1 MAKKESQGKPKRQV
15 SIPTK
20 IAYGMGHSLLSV
32 KNMLFHFFF
41 LFFFS
46 NILGVPALLV
56 GLVTLIALF
65 FDAFTDPIMGQI
77 SDNYR
82 SQKWGRRHK
91 FMLWSIIPTAI
102 CLALLFAPPAALGA
116 TGLFIWML
124 VFALLVR
131 LGLTVYGVPYYALS
145 AELST
150 AYNERTTITAFRE
163 FFNNIF
169 NMILFILAFIVFLPE
184 TPEFEDG
191 MMNQAGYAPM
201 VLTLAILGS
210 VGAFIAVYGTRHKVP
225 DLRRYSDDERTSWKD
240 TFSQLMKA
248 VSLKSFVWLCG
259 GYGFTLILYGAGS
272 ALSLYMGVYLWQL
285 SQEGK
290 LLLALAP
297 FISLIPAVILATV
310 LAAKMDKKPA
320 AVIFGIIY
328 MVCNLLPYLAYRLN
342 MMPSLDD
349 PSLLPLIAS
358 AQAIGFSALTAIIII
373 TSSML
378 ADVADEM
385 ELATT
390 KRQEGILSASYSFAQ
405 KMTFAAGT
413 LIAAISLAVIK
424 FPKQAE
430 PSEVAQSQI
439 NGLADVSIFIAL
451 FFGLGAVI
459 CFMKYDLT
467 RKRHE
472 AIQAQLSDRKAAI
485 ARQA

>member
-1 MAKKESQGKPKRQV
+1 MNSQETLKRQV

-82 SQKWGRRHK
+82 SEKWGRRHK

-102 CLALLFAPPAALGA
+102 CLALLFAPPAAFGA
-116 TGLFIWML
+116 TGIFIWML

-131 LGLTVYGVPYYALS
+131 VGLTIYGVPYYALS

-150 AYNERTTITAFRE
+150 AYNERTTITAVRE

-184 TPEFEDG
+184 TAEFEDG

-201 VLTLAILGS
+201 VVTLAIMGAI
-210 VGAFIAVYGTRHKVP
+210 GAFIVVYGTRHKVP
-225 DLRRYSDDERTSWKD
+225 DLRRYSDDERTSWRQ

-248 VSLKSFVWLCG
+248 ANIQSFAWLCG
-259 GYGFTLILYGAGS
+259 GYGVTLILYGAGS

-285 SQEGK
+285 SQGGK

-297 FISLIPAVILATV
+297 FILLIPAVILATV
-310 LAAKMDKKPA
+310 MAAKMDKKPA
-320 AVIFGIIY
+320 TISFGIIY
-328 MVCNLLPYLAYRLN
+328 LLCNALPYLAYRLN
-342 MMPSLDD
+342 IMPPLDT
-349 PSLLPLIAS
+349 PSLLLIIAT
-358 AQAIGFSALTAIIII
+358 AAAVGFSALTSIIII

-385 ELATT
+385 ELVTT
-390 KRQEGILSASYSFAQ
+390 KRQEGLLFASYSFAQ

-413 LIAAISLAVIK
+413 LIAAISLALIK

-430 PSEVAQSQI
+430 PSEVAQNQI

-451 FFGLGAVI
+451 FFGIASVY
-459 CFMKYDLT
+459 CFTKYDLT
-467 RKRHE
+467 RKKHQ
-472 AIQAQLSDRKAAI
+472 AIQAQLAERKAQLAL
-485 ARQA
+485 

>member
-1 MAKKESQGKPKRQV
+1 MVLSASKAAGKMKRQV

-46 NILGVPALLV
+46 NIMGIPALLV
-56 GLVTLIALF
+56 GVVTVIALF
-65 FDAFTDPIMGQI
+65 FDAFTDPIMGQV

-82 SQKWGRRHK
+82 SEKWGRRHK

-102 CLALLFAPPAALGA
+102 ALALLFAPPAALGT

-124 VFALLVR
+124 FFALIVR
-131 LGLTVYGVPYYALS
+131 LGLTIYGVPYYALS

-150 AYNERTTITAFRE
+150 AYNERTSITAFRE
-163 FFNNIF
+163 LFNNLF
-169 NMILFILAFIVFLPE
+169 NMILFILAFVVFLPE

-191 MMNQAGYAPM
+191 MMNQAGYAPL
-201 VLTLAILGS
+201 VATLAIMG
-210 VGAFIAVYGTRHKVP
+210 VIGAIIATYGTRHKVP
-225 DLRRYSDDERTSWKD
+225 DLRRYSDDKRTGWRQ
-240 TFSQLMKA
+240 TFSQIALA
-248 VSLKSFVWLCG
+248 ANIKSFVWLCG
-259 GYGFTLILYGAGS
+259 GYGLTLILYGAGS

-285 SQEGK
+285 TQEGK
-290 LLLALAP
+290 LLLSLAP

-320 AVIFGIIY
+320 AIFFGFVYLI
-328 MVCNLLPYLAYRLN
+328 CSLLPYLAYRLGV
-342 MMPSLDD
+342 MPALDA
-349 PSLLPLIAS
+349 PTLLPILAIAS
-358 AQAIGFSALTAIIII
+358 AIGFSALTGIIII

-385 ELATT
+385 ELLTS

-405 KMTFAAGT
+405 KMTFAMGT
-413 LIAAISLAVIK
+413 LIASVSLAVIN

-430 PSEVAQSQI
+430 PSQVPQSKI
-439 NGLADVSIFIAL
+439 NGLADVSIIIAL
-451 FFGLGAVI
+451 LFGIGAVF
-459 CFMKYDLT
+459 CFTRYDLT
-467 RKRHE
+467 RKRHAE
-472 AIQAQLSDRKAAI
+472 IQEKLKARAG
-485 ARQA
+485 

>member
-1 MAKKESQGKPKRQV
+1 MKGMALADLKSSGTAKRQV

-46 NILGVPALLV
+46 NIMGVPALLV

-65 FDAFTDPIMGQI
+65 VDAFTDPIMGQI

-82 SQKWGRRHK
+82 SEKWGRRHK

-102 CLALLFAPPAALGA
+102 ALALLFAPPASLGV

-124 VFALLVR
+124 FFGLVVR

-150 AYNERTTITAFRE
+150 AYNERTSITAVRE

-169 NMILFILAFIVFLPE
+169 NMILFILAFTVFLPE
-184 TPEFEDG
+184 TSEFEDG

-201 VLTLAILGS
+201 VITLSIMG
-210 VGAFIAVYGTRHKVP
+210 VIGALITTYGTRHKVP
-225 DLRRYSDDERTSWKD
+225 DLRRYSDDVRTGWKE
-240 TFSQLMKA
+240 TFSQLAKA
-248 VSLKSFVWLCG
+248 ANIKSFVWLCG
-259 GYGFTLILYGAGS
+259 GYGLTLILYGSGS

-285 SQEGK
+285 TQEGK
-290 LLLALAP
+290 LLLSLAP

-320 AVIFGIIY
+320 AVFFAIVYAI
-328 MVCNLLPYLAYRLN
+328 CNLLPYLAYRLD
-342 MMPSLDD
+342 MMPALDN
-349 PSLLPLIAS
+349 PNLLSIIAVAS
-358 AQAIGFSALTAIIII
+358 AIGFSALTGIIII

-405 KMTFAAGT
+405 KMTFAMGT
-413 LIAAISLAVIK
+413 LIAAVSLAVIK

-430 PSEVAQSQI
+430 PSEVPQSQI
-439 NGLADVSIFIAL
+439 NGLADISIFIAL
-451 FFGLGAVI
+451 IFGLGAI
-459 CFMKYDLT
+459 YCFTKYDLT
-467 RKRHE
+467 RKRHT
-472 AIQAQLSDRKAAI
+472 AIQTKLLQLRSR
-485 ARQA
+485 

>member
-1 MAKKESQGKPKRQV
+1 MTKAALKQKSNRQV
-15 SIPTK
+15 SIPAK
-20 IAYGMGHSLLSV
+20 MAYGMGHSLLSV

-46 NILGVPALLV
+46 NILGVPVLLV
-56 GLVTLIALF
+56 GVVTLIAILV
-65 FDAFTDPIMGQI
+65 DAFTDPIMGQI

-82 SQKWGRRHK
+82 SEKWGRRHK

-102 CLALLFAPPAALGA
+102 ALALLFAPPSALGP
-116 TGLFIWML
+116 TGVFIWML
-124 VFALLVR
+124 FFALMVR

-150 AYNERTTITAFRE
+150 AYNERTSITAVRE

-169 NMILFILAFIVFLPE
+169 NMILFILAFTVFLPE

-201 VLTLAILGS
+201 VATLAIIGAL
-210 VGAFIAVYGTRHKVP
+210 GAFIATYGTRHKVP
-225 DLRRYSDDERTSWKD
+225 DLRRYADDTRTGWKD
-240 TFSQLMKA
+240 TFSQLAKA
-248 VSLKSFVWLCG
+248 ANINSFVWLCG
-259 GYGFTLILYGAGS
+259 GYGLTLILYGAGS

-290 LLLALAP
+290 LLLSLAP

-320 AVIFGIIY
+320 AILFAILY
-328 MVCNLLPYLAYRLN
+328 MICNLLPYLAYRLGL
-342 MMPSLDD
+342 MPDLDH
-349 PSLLPLIAS
+349 PNLLPLIAFAS
-358 AQAIGFSALTAIIII
+358 AIGFSALTGIIII

-385 ELATT
+385 ELETT

-405 KMTFAAGT
+405 KMTFAMGT
-413 LIAAISLAVIK
+413 LIAAIALAVIK
-424 FPKQAE
+424 FPKQAK
-430 PSEVAQSQI
+430 PSDVTQTQI
-439 NGLADVSIFIAL
+439 NGLADVSILIAL
-451 FFGLGAVI
+451 LFGVGAI
-459 CFMKYDLT
+459 YCFLRYNLT
-467 RKRHE
+467 RSRHME
-472 AIQAQLSDRKAAI
+472 IQAKLAVDRGEMS
-485 ARQA
+485 